1 MLTWALAHHTA
12 RPPSADKAGSDPT
25 QDILRCSNAR
35 GQSNCGGR
43 GDGGQ
48 GTSCDETHEI
58 QGFSSLFAFS
68 CNLPSD
74 HVLISYKLSMLLTHS
89 KIIHWLSSK
98 ATGLRLFHAFRQYAQ
113 RWGPMIMKSPDRVLV
128 TWSDRDRP
136 VVLEADLEI
145 NVQLCKEAIMT
156 CCETAFG
163 IDGKEFPNLA
173 DFEAGSISLIFTP
186 SCR

>member
-25 QDILRCSNAR
+25 QDILSCSNAR

-74 HVLISYKLSMLLTHS
+74 HVLISYKLSMLLTLLKLFIDFHLRQPAS
-89 KIIHWLSSK
+89 VCSMPSDSMLSVGDQRSWK
-98 ATGLRLFHAFRQYAQ
+98 AQTGFWWHGQTGTDLLSWKQIWKSISNSARKPSWHVVRLRSGLKER
-113 RWGPMIMKSPDRVLV
+113 KSP
-128 TWSDRDRP
+128 T
-136 VVLEADLEI
+136 
-145 NVQLCKEAIMT
+145 
-156 CCETAFG
+156 
-163 IDGKEFPNLA
+163 
-173 DFEAGSISLIFTP
+173 
-186 SCR
+186 